1 MTTHHIVSLLDVDDT
16 LYNNDQVEADLKLHL
31 AHMFGSACRDRY
43 WQIYEQL
50 RVQEGYADYL
60 GALEHFRLEL
70 PHDPRV
76 LTLSSF
82 LLEYPFATRL
92 YPGALDAIRHLQRW
106 GMVVIVSDGDAVYQP
121 RKIEQS
127 GLLHAVHG
135 HMLIFVHK
143 EQQLADI
150 ERLYPAEHYLLIDDK
165 LPILTAIKEQWRE
178 RVTTIWVQQG
188 HYAKDQQHT
197 TLPPADITLQ
207 QIGDLVSYDRSRL
220 LGEAR
225 VL

>member
-1 MTTHHIVSLLDVDDT
+1 MTTHHIVALLDVDDT

-50 RVQEGYADYL
+50 RAQAGYADYL
-60 GALEHFRLEL
+60 GALERFRLEL

-106 GMVVIVSDGDAVYQP
+106 GLAVIVSDGDAVYQP
-121 RKIEQS
+121 HKIAQS

-150 ERLYPAEHYLLIDDK
+150 ERWYPAEHYLAVDDK
-165 LPILTAIKEQWRE
+165 LSILTAIK
-178 RVTTIWVQQG
+178 
-188 HYAKDQQHT
+188 
-197 TLPPADITLQ
+197 
-207 QIGDLVSYDRSRL
+207 IGR
-220 LGEAR
+220 
-225 VL
+225 